1 MVKLFPA
8 LYKIKM
14 ANNKIESIEELKGLK
29 EAKELKKIEVKGNPF
44 VEKDKDYAKTIF
56 DMLNSLEV
64 VDGKDK
70 NEEEVESTIYDDEGE
85 EFEDDGEDDEE
96 FDEEDDEEEFEE
108 EEDNEDDDDEDE
120 KPKKSKKH

>member
-1 MVKLFPA
+1 
-8 LYKIKM
+8 M

-108 EEDNEDDDDEDE
+108 EEDNEDDEAEDE